1 MTYLA
6 TRPIANVTSPPV
18 NWLLDDFV
26 RDTAGVIDA
35 VAVAADGLLIASS
48 GGLPRDEGDHLS
60 ALVAG
65 LVSMARAASRR
76 YDFGGLRIL
85 MIEMRRGCLLVSA
98 FADGGCL
105 GVLASEG
112 ADLGVVG
119 YGMAVL
125 VDRAGE
131 TLTPETIAE
140 LRAARAR

>member
-1 MTYLA
+1 MTYA
-6 TRPIANVTSPPV
+6 DTRPTSIAPAPTFD
-18 NWLLDDFV
+18 WLLDEFV
-26 RDTAGVIDA
+26 RETVGVRDA

-48 GGLPRDEGDHLS
+48 RGLPRDEGDHLS

-65 LVSMARAASRR
+65 LVALARAAARR

-105 GVLASEG
+105 GVLAADG
-112 ADLGVVG
+112 ADLGAIG

-125 VDRAGE
+125 VDRAGQ
-131 TLTPETIAE
+131 TLTPETIAR
-140 LRAARAR
+140 LRAG

>member
-1 MTYLA
+1 MTYLD
-6 TRPIANVTSPPV
+6 TRPTTIAPV
-18 NWLLDDFV
+18 PRFNWLLDDFV
-26 RDTAGVIDA
+26 RETAGVRDA

-60 ALVAG
+60 ALVSG
-65 LVSMARAASRR
+65 LVSLARAASRR

-105 GVLASEG
+105 GVLAADG
-112 ADLGVVG
+112 ADLGAVG

-131 TLTPETIAE
+131 TLTPETIAQ

>member
-1 MTYLA
+1 MTPVG
-6 TRPIANVTSPPV
+6 TRGTAITTAPPF

-26 RDTAGVIDA
+26 RDTAGVCDA

-48 GGLPRDEGDHLS
+48 SGLPRDEGDHLS

-65 LVSMARAASRR
+65 LVSLAQAAARR

-105 GVLASEG
+105 GVLAAEG
-112 ADLGVVG
+112 ADLGAVG

-131 TLTPETIAE
+131 TLTPETIAQ
-140 LRAARAR
+140 LRAARMR